1 MDMHLL
7 TYVEQN
13 GIKWGKLEGCSNT
26 HMYICRYIDSML
38 KGINSIYFGRY
49 TLDMALKR
57 LIRRFEGGL
66 KGRGYRS

>member
-1 MDMHLL
+1 
-7 TYVEQN
+7 
-13 GIKWGKLEGCSNT
+13 
-26 HMYICRYIDSML
+26 MYICRYIDSML

>member
-1 MDMHLL
+1 MVLSG
-7 TYVEQN
+7 VN
-13 GIKWGKLEGCSNT
+13 WRARSNT

-49 TLDMALKR
+49 TLEMALKR

-66 KGRGYRS
+66 MEGGT